1 MYRFQDFAVAILEHW
16 SLMDTPIKEQQMFQN
31 VTNKIAHGPNLTLSG
46 FNDIVQST
54 PESAKPIHDGLYKA
68 IDIYLKA
75 HQNLIKT
82 ENEKQD

>member
-1 MYRFQDFAVAILEHW
+1 
-16 SLMDTPIKEQQMFQN
+16 MDGYLA
-31 VTNKIAHGPNLTLSG
+31 KIAHGPNLTLSG